1 MLSNMRESF
10 EAAIDDSAKKVLK
23 QEYLQML
30 QAMMKSMKENYQ
42 VIS

>member
-1 MLSNMRESF
+1 MLANMRESL
-10 EAAIDDSAKKVLK
+10 EATVDDSAKKSLK
-23 QEYLQML
+23 QEYSQML